1 MNKLNVLK
9 RMFGRKVVVIEN
21 DIKMIYWFGIVS
33 DIVNE
38 STLKVK
44 NQDGD
49 SFDVSIFDIRNPTKE
64 FVEKYL

>member
-9 RMFGRKVVVIEN
+9 RMFGKKVVVIE
-21 DIKMIYWFGIVS
+21 DHIKMIHWFGIVS

-38 STLKVK
+38 STLKIK
-44 NQDGD
+44 NQDGNL
-49 SFDVSIFDIRNPTKE
+49 FDVSIFDIRNPTKE